1 MNSRRKG
8 KTIELDAVRALRA
21 LDIEA
26 ERTIQYQ
33 GRGSAGDIRIHGAPD
48 LHVEVKGRASLLSQR
63 FMDQAV
69 ADAYPGHYPTVLM
82 RENRGRFML
91 LCYLNDVPNVHLSMM
106 RAKGWQPAVV

>member
-26 ERTIQYQ
+26 VRTIQYQ

-48 LHVEVKGRASLLSQR
+48 LHCEVKGRASLLAAR

-69 ADAYPGHYPTVLM
+69 ADAYPGCLPIVLM
-82 RENRGRFML
+82 RENRGRFL
-91 LCYLNDVPNVHLSMM
+91 LMHYLHDL
-106 RAKGWQPAVV
+106 PAVSHALKQAQEAPLPA